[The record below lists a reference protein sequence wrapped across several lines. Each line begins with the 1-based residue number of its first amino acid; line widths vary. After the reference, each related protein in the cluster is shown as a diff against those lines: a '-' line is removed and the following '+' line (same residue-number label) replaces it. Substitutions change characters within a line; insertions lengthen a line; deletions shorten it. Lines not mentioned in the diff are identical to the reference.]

1 MISENLRT
9 QIKLLKMSLSE
20 KEIFA
25 LINSTI
31 RNVPNFPKP
40 GILFKDITPLLGHP
54 EALKRTAEM
63 LCRPFK
69 TSEVDVIVGM
79 ESRGFLFGTTMALH
93 LNAGFVPVRK
103 PNKLPFDT
111 IKASYELEYGTDMIE
126 MHADAIKEGQRVVI
140 HDDLVATGGTA
151 QAATELVQRLGGII
165 VGYSFIIELG
175 FLNGGQKLKGSAPVH
190 TLIRID

>member
-1 MISENLRT
+1 
-9 QIKLLKMSLSE
+9 MSLSE
-20 KEIFA
+20 KEIIA

-31 RNVPNFPKP
+31 RNVPDFPKP

-54 EALKRTAEM
+54 EALKLTADM
-63 LCRPFK
+63 LSRPFK
-69 TSEVDVIVGM
+69 TSDVDVIVGM
-79 ESRGFLFGTTMALH
+79 ESRGFLFGTSMALN

-103 PNKLPFDT
+103 PNKLPFEK
-111 IKASYELEYGTDMIE
+111 IQASYELEYGTDMVE
-126 MHADAIKEGQRVVI
+126 MHADAIKKGQRVVI

-151 QAATELVQRLGGII
+151 RAATELVQRLGGVI

-175 FLNGGQKLKGSAPVH
+175 FLNGGEKLKDAAPVQ